1 MLDWAISL
9 MTVVAVGVVPWRR
22 VFVAVSSYAWR
33 FLIGPQKQ
41 VVVFVSW
48 AVVQALVANT
58 VVVAKGLVLMLV
70 ITGTGINSLV
80 GLVVGLVAHY
90 WWDHRNNAHPF
101 MVLLLVSGVYIALD
115 WSVWLAFLGV
125 AMVAGFV
132 VQSLRL
138 GIVLGCLSV
147 FVFVGVLGALPMLL
161 MLNLVISILI
171 LLLYWTAILRYVD
184 HGSEIFP

>member
-1 MLDWAISL
+1 MMLDWAISL
-9 MTVVAVGVVPWRR
+9 ITVAAVGLVPWRQ
-22 VFVAVSSYAWR
+22 VFMAVSGYAWR
-33 FLIGPQKQ
+33 FLMGPQKQ

-48 AVVQALVANT
+48 SVVQALLANA

-70 ITGTGINSLV
+70 ITGTGLNSLL
-80 GLVVGLVAHY
+80 GLAAGLLAHY
-90 WWDHRNNAHPF
+90 WWDHRNNAHPS
-101 MVLLLVSGVYIALD
+101 MVVLLLSGIYIALD

-147 FVFVGVLGALPMLL
+147 FVFVGFLGALPMIL
-161 MLNLVISILI
+161 MLNLVIAILI

-184 HGSEIFP
+184 HGAES

>member
-1 MLDWAISL
+1 MMLDWAISL
-9 MTVVAVGVVPWRR
+9 ITVAAVGLVPWRQ
-22 VFVAVSSYAWR
+22 VFMAVSGYAWR
-33 FLIGPQKQ
+33 FLVGPQKQ

-48 AVVQALVANT
+48 AVVQALLANA

-70 ITGTGINSLV
+70 ITGTGLNSLL
-80 GLVVGLVAHY
+80 GLAAGLLAHY
-90 WWDHRNNAHPF
+90 WWDHRNNAHPS
-101 MVLLLVSGVYIALD
+101 MVVLLLSGIYIALD

-125 AMVAGFV
+125 AIVAGFV

-147 FVFVGVLGALPMLL
+147 FVFVGFLGALPMIL
-161 MLNLVISILI
+161 MLNLVIAILI

-184 HGSEIFP
+184 HGAES